1 MSLAR
6 SRLIKEVRE
15 ISKLDDPNI
24 RLYVSDS
31 NIFRWTAYIRGPEGT
46 PYENGIYKLSINC
59 PSSYPIQP
67 PTVQFLTKCFHPN
80 INFQTG
86 ELCIDI
92 LKTNWSP
99 AWTMQYLC
107 RGVIYVLTYPNSDSP
122 LNCDAGNLIRSGD
135 LIGYKSMAQM
145 YTHEYALK
153 EFPSSGKL

>member
-1 MSLAR
+1 MAITFILNKKHLESFKYMIL
-6 SRLIKEVRE
+6 LFKTH
-15 ISKLDDPNI
+15 D
-24 RLYVSDS
+24 
-31 NIFRWTAYIRGPEGT
+31 
-46 PYENGIYKLSINC
+46 
-59 PSSYPIQP
+59 
-67 PTVQFLTKCFHPN
+67 FL
-80 INFQTG
+80 G